1 MDRLVEPG
9 LIPTLL
15 KATLEIKV
23 FFVIKK
29 ATSENL
35 RSLHHVSVACLQKPL
50 RVLTTLAP
58 RVFHIGDWS
67 VPDHLSFLSS
77 VGWVPLYFS
86 KEKTFIIDFFL
97 QWVAQQQREDRMPR
111 GLKGKLENS
120 RKYEVSAFPKEVI
133 LLEENIFITKLIPIH
148 FRLELLRAR
157 SKKLFKLGVGNGGW
171 GDLRDHQL
179 CLNISHHR

>member
-1 MDRLVEPG
+1 MMTTTGTGKSILYRLVEPC
-9 LIPTLL
+9 LIPTFI

-67 VPDHLSFLSS
+67 VPDHLSYLSS
-77 VGWVPLYFS
+77 VGWIPLYFS

-97 QWVAQQQREDRMPR
+97 LQWVAQQQREDRMPR
-111 GLKGKLENS
+111 GFKGELENS
-120 RKYEVSAFPKEVI
+120 RKYKVSAFPKEVI
-133 LLEENIFITKLIPIH
+133 LSEQDP
-148 FRLELLRAR
+148 
-157 SKKLFKLGVGNGGW
+157 
-171 GDLRDHQL
+171 
-179 CLNISHHR
+179 